1 MTSITLICGWLSLLI
16 LSAGLVQAQE
26 SETQRRS
33 EREIRE
39 VTLTLRNRFTPGEQ
53 TESITWTTL
62 VPRSIPD
69 RQAIL
74 ELRYSREPDRTF
86 ERLGNRYAVFE
97 MTDLQEPVVIE
108 MEIKAELYRY
118 DYQTLAAIPDEELR
132 VERINTRLWLKHER
146 FIETDSA
153 SIQAAADE
161 IEGESREDRV
171 QNTLRFLSQ
180 SLRYSGYREE
190 SLGASGGLEAG
201 SGDCSEFSDLFVAL
215 CRAQEIP
222 ARTCDG
228 ILIAT
233 LRPGDTPRHKWAE
246 VYFEGLGWV
255 PVDPLRSA
263 RRSQSFR
270 RMPNDCLFL
279 SHLRNDASLNDYEI
293 AFYRYV
299 GDPIEFENE
308 VILHD

>member
-1 MTSITLICGWLSLLI
+1 MTSMTLIRGLLILLI
-16 LSAGLVQAQE
+16 LSLGLAQAQE
-26 SETQRRS
+26 PNIRRAS
-33 EREIRE
+33 GRE
-39 VTLTLRNRFTPGEQ
+39 VREVSLTLRNRFVPGEQ

-62 VPRSIPD
+62 VPRSIRG

-74 ELRYSREPDRTF
+74 ELRYSHEPARTF

-97 MTDLQEPVVIE
+97 MTDLRGPVVIE
-108 MEIKAELYRY
+108 IEVKAELYRY
-118 DYQTLAAIPDEELR
+118 DYQTLSAMPEEDLR
-132 VERINTRLWLKHER
+132 IERINTRLWLKHER

-153 SIQAAADE
+153 SIQAAADA
-161 IEGESREDRV
+161 IEGDTREDRV

-201 SGDCSEFSDLFVAL
+201 TGDCSEFSDLFVAL

-228 ILIAT
+228 ILVAT

-246 VYFEGLGWV
+246 VYFEDFGWV
-255 PVDPLRSA
+255 PVDPLRAS
-263 RRSQSFR
+263 RQSQSFR